1 MVIERHRQKP
11 DLNPD
16 VRVERIEC
24 PLAPYLAGAGWSE
37 VIREAGAGGHCGITA
52 EGSGKFAIRLHR
64 F

>member
-1 MVIERHRQKP
+1 MVIGQAQTEARPQSR
-11 DLNPD
+11 
-16 VRVERIEC
+16 VRVERIEYS
-24 PLAPYLAGAGWSE
+24 LAPYLAGAGWSE